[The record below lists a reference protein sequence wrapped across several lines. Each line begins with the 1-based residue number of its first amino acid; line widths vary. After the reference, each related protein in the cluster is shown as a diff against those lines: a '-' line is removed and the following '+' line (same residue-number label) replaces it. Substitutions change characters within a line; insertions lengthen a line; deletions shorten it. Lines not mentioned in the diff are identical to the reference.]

1 MAKKIDPKKA
11 IEKTTADLA
20 ESIRAY
26 ARSQKEQWQL
36 VPWLA
41 LEADGRSGYLDNYSR
56 AYNLGVWALRATSS
70 HGCYL
75 IYVDLATGEL
85 VQSYTFHNTRGKLV
99 TASDREVLVLATHLE
114 ELDAAMIVKELQKE
128 SKKPTNKFYEPA
140 EQAAW
145 RGKIRRK
152 LGLQPVY
159 AADQR
164 GSLHSSGDLDD

>member
-26 ARSQKEQWQL
+26 ARSQKEQWRL

-56 AYNLGVWALRATSS
+56 AYNLGVWALDASRSD
-70 HGCYL
+70 GGYN

-85 VQSYTFHNTRGKLV
+85 IRAGMFHWDQGKP
-99 TASDREVLVLATHLE
+99 TPASDREVLALAAHIK
-114 ELDAAMIVKELQKE
+114 ELDAAAIIKGLQRK
-128 SKKPTNKFYEPA
+128 SKKPTNKFYDPA
-140 EQAAW
+140 KQAAW
-145 RGKIRRK
+145 RKKIRRER
-152 LGLQPVY
+152 GLKPVY
-159 AADQR
+159 TADQR
-164 GSLHSSGDLDD
+164 GPANLSSIF